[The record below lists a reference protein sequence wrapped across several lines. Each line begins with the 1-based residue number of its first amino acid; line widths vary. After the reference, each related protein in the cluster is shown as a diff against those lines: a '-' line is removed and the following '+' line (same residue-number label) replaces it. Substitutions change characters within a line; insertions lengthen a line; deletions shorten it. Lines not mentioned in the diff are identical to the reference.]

1 MNAFRRWLVMINLCL
16 SGGIIYFLPFLFE
29 TFYLPLQDALGLSKT
44 QLGGLMSVF
53 GTTSLISYFPGGWL
67 VDRVSPRKLITISC
81 ISTGLA
87 GFYYATFPSYGVSLA
102 LHAFWGVSITLTFW
116 SAMIKATRD
125 WAPAN
130 RQGRAFGILEG
141 GRGVAEAVTSSIML
155 AVFAILGSG
164 KVGLAWVIVLFSV
177 LDILLGVMTWFS
189 LEDSTSPS
197 SEKGGRIRFLN
208 ILLGVMPWS
217 SLEDSTQPS
226 SEKGE
231 RLSGIIKVLKMP
243 MVWLISAVIF
253 TAYCTYWGLDFF
265 TPYATEV
272 FGMTVVMGGA
282 ISVAKMWLKPMPAL
296 SAGFLADRV
305 GASRAVAWLFLV
317 LIVSFA
323 VFAALPGSP
332 NLIPLMLVNIAVASL
347 ALFAIRG
354 VYFALLEEGGIPLAL
369 TGTATGIVSV
379 VGYTPDIF
387 MPVLT
392 GALLD
397 NYPGAPGYR
406 FLFLF
411 ITGMC
416 VLGLLASLIIMRRS
430 AKQERKTDGSGTR

>member
-1 MNAFRRWLVMINLCL
+1 MSAFRRWLVMTNLCL
-16 SGGIIYFLPFLFE
+16 TGGVIFFLPFLFE

-44 QLGGLMSVF
+44 QLGGLMSIF

-67 VDRVSPRKLITISC
+67 ADRVSPRKLITISC
-81 ISTGLA
+81 ISTGLV
-87 GFYYATFPSYGVSLA
+87 GFYFASFPSYGVSLA

-125 WAPAN
+125 WAPAD

-155 AVFAILGSG
+155 AVFAILGG
-164 KVGLAWVIVLFSV
+164 AKIGLMWVIVLFSM

-189 LEDSTSPS
+189 LEDTTRTAP
-197 SEKGGRIRFLN
+197 K
-208 ILLGVMPWS
+208 
-217 SLEDSTQPS
+217 
-226 SEKGE
+226 KGE
-231 RLSGIIKVLKMP
+231 RVRLSSIIKVLKMP
-243 MVWLISAVIF
+243 VVWLISAVIF

-282 ISVAKMWLKPMPAL
+282 ISVAKMWLKPIPAL
-296 SAGFLADRV
+296 SAGLLADRI
-305 GASRAVAWLFLV
+305 GASKAVAWLFLV
-317 LIVSFA
+317 LVISFA
-323 VFAALPGSP
+323 VFAALPGNPS
-332 NLIPLMLVNIAVASL
+332 LIPLMLVNIAVASL

-354 VYFALLEEGGIPLAL
+354 VYFALLEEGGIPMAL
-369 TGTATGIVSV
+369 TGTAAGIVSV
-379 VGYTPDIF
+379 IGFTPDIF

-397 NYPGAPGYR
+397 NYPGAQGYKI
-406 FLFLF
+406 LFLF
-411 ITGMC
+411 ITTMC
-416 VLGLLASLIIMRRS
+416 VLGLLASLLVKK
-430 AKQERKTDGSGTR
+430 APQKKGTRFAEGAEVEKETGQSSP